1 MSWKSASMKEPVS
14 PLPSQVVPLRSHAA
28 ELLWILKVLTLSNQL
43 QDTDV
48 TGGLFKSVCSQS
60 QSSQNIFQ
68 TYLWCPHFFST
79 ELSAAADQHLCG
91 VFFGFFCKKHVR
103 LCVHVQWLTPPSRCQ
118 IKAWKMAWRK
128 KGGVALAGCGL
139 SYVIN
144 TLQLRRFMLLNIPGR
159 VRLTAT
165 CGNMICF

>member
-1 MSWKSASMKEPVS
+1 MSWKSASMKEAVS
-14 PLPSQVVPLRSHAA
+14 PLPSQVVPLHSHAA
-28 ELLWILKVLTLSNQL
+28 ELLRILKVLTLSNQL

-48 TGGLFKSVCSQS
+48 TGGLFKSVWDCKQS
-60 QSSQNIFQ
+60 KHVPNTSLMPS
-68 TYLWCPHFFST
+68 LFST
-79 ELSAAADQHLCG
+79 ELSAAAYQHLC
-91 VFFGFFCKKHVR
+91 VFCCLFFFFGEKHVC
-103 LCVHVQWLTPPSRCQ
+103 LCVHVQWLTPPSQCQ
-118 IKAWKMAWRK
+118 IKAWKIALRE

-144 TLQLRRFMLLNIPGR
+144 TLQLRRFMLLNIPGQ